1 MSQIN
6 QRLQKLFH
14 EDDHRIVLWY
24 GNDSTE
30 MTAEFEAMELAGVTK
45 LNVQHQALKTKF
57 AVQVEQTDDKDKF
70 LLFSPGKVPESDA
83 DNWLLD
89 LQLAYPLFS
98 TDEYA
103 VYRDELKLDR
113 TADKVLKTYR
123 TFFANKDR
131 REQLRQRLPSTVAND
146 RELELGMLGAL
157 LRCEPRVTEI
167 FLALISAYPERDRP
181 ELSETTR
188 RKLSQREEVE
198 KEITNHGLDQPL
210 WEYAERTYGYQ
221 SAEPGVEDFVK
232 ALFVSRFSELV
243 PGQPRRVRR
252 EADLLLHRWQDSE
265 RTRPTF
271 ELMARRLGSEW
282 NVAEKM
288 AKLPLKDLQRADL
301 FVEIDRRLLS
311 GLRDEILKG
320 EITAERVHGLINDR
334 EGTFWFEAYVHH
346 YAALRAATTFLALQ
360 RSLHLR
366 TGAQNSLT
374 DYTRQQHQVDQA
386 YRQFHYHLRYVSDPL
401 LQPLVEP
408 LERHYTT
415 GFLHPLNQHWQQQ
428 LDTEGFPPPGL
439 SMARQ
444 SGFWKTNIEPYV
456 KRGNRIFVI
465 ISDGLRYESAAEL
478 SDWLPTLGRYRTEL
492 EPMLAAAPT
501 FTQLGMAALLPH
513 EALQLRGDGMVTA
526 DGQSTQGTANRDK
539 ILKAAA
545 NGRAVAITAPDLLRD
560 YSARAAGRAW
570 VKNYDVIYIYHNLID
585 QAGEK
590 EEDQLFV
597 RTQKC
602 FEEIEQLLTIIA
614 RMNGNNIII
623 TADHGYLFQ
632 HSPLEDNDYASYKVI
647 GDDQKYNRRFVLG
660 TQLEQDPGA
669 MHFTA
674 EQLGLSGDLE
684 IVIPRS
690 VHRLRRSGSGSRYV
704 HGGLSLQELVV
715 PTLRVSI
722 GRTANDDALPVDVEV
737 IAGNGRITNNEYS
750 VRFFQK
756 QAVGGKR
763 SERSLRIGFFDAED
777 KLISEEQ
784 KIVFS
789 SDAAEERKRET
800 RLSFRFG
807 TDAAVGGKRPV
818 KLRLR
823 DPSGAVIIEH
833 PFILDITFGS
843 DFD

>member
-6 QRLQKLFH
+6 QRLQKLFQ

-30 MTAEFEAMELAGVTK
+30 MTAEFEAMELSGVTK

-57 AVQVEQTDDKDKF
+57 MVQVEQTDDKDKF
-70 LLFSPGKVPESDA
+70 LLFAPGKVPEKDA

-103 VYRDELKLDR
+103 VYREELKLDR
-113 TADKVLKTYR
+113 TADKILKTYR
-123 TFFANKDR
+123 TFFASKER
-131 REQLRQRLPSTVAND
+131 RELLRQRLPSTVAND

-167 FLALISAYPERDRP
+167 FLALISTFREADRR
-181 ELSETTR
+181 ELSAAAV
-188 RKLSQREEVE
+188 RKLGSREAVE
-198 KEITNHGLDQPL
+198 KEISDHGLYQPL
-210 WEYAERTYGYQ
+210 WEYAESSYGYDC
-221 SAEPGVEDFVK
+221 AEPGVEDFAK
-232 ALFVSRFSELV
+232 ALFVSRFAELV
-243 PGQPRRVRR
+243 TGQPRRVRR
-252 EADLLLHRWQDSE
+252 EAYLLLNRWQDSE

-271 ELMARRLGSEW
+271 ELTARRLGEEW

-288 AKLPLKDLQRADL
+288 AKLPLGEFQRADL
-301 FVEIDRRLLS
+301 FEEIDRRLLS
-311 GLRDEILKG
+311 GLRDDILAGKISAG
-320 EITAERVHGLINDR
+320 QVHAMINDR
-334 EGTFWFEAYVHH
+334 EGTFWYDAYAHH
-346 YAALRAATTFLALQ
+346 YAALGAAARFLALQ
-360 RSLHLR
+360 QSLHLR
-366 TGAQNSLT
+366 SGAQNSLT
-374 DYTRQQHQVDQA
+374 DYTSQQHQVDQA
-386 YRQFHYHLRYVSDPL
+386 YRQFHYHLRHVSDPL
-401 LQPLVEP
+401 PQPLVAP

-439 SMARQ
+439 PMARQ
-444 SGFWKTNIEPYV
+444 RDFWKTNIEPYV

-465 ISDGLRYESAAEL
+465 ISDGLRYESAKEL
-478 SDWLPTLGRYRTEL
+478 SDWLPTLGRYRTTL

-513 EALQLRGDGMVTA
+513 KELQLRGDGMVTA
-526 DGQSTQGTANRDK
+526 DGRSTQGTANRDK

-545 NGRAVAITAPDLLRD
+545 NGRAVAITASDLLRD
-560 YSARAAGRAW
+560 YSARDAGRAW
-570 VKNYDVIYIYHNLID
+570 VKGFDVIYIYHNLID

-590 EEDQLFV
+590 EEDQLFL
-597 RTQKC
+597 RTRQC
-602 FEEIEQLLTIIA
+602 FEEIEQLLTVIA

-632 HSPLEDNDYASYKVI
+632 HSPLEDSDYAGYKVI

-715 PTLRVSI
+715 PMLHVGV
-722 GRTANDDALPVDVEV
+722 GRTADDDLRPVDVEV

-763 SERSLRIGFFDAED
+763 GERRLRIGFFDAGG
-777 KLISEEQ
+777 KLISDE
-784 KIVFS
+784 KNIVFS
-789 SDAAEERKRET
+789 SEATEERKRET
-800 RLSFRFG
+800 RLRFRFG
-807 TDAAVGGKRPV
+807 TDAGTGGSRPV

-823 DPSGAVIIEH
+823 DPAGAIVFEH
-833 PFILDITFGS
+833 PFTLDITFGS